1 MKPRKW
7 SVSINGQEHII
18 EFTGWREFRYRLLV
32 DGKEHTA
39 HSLNMIWQSVDHR
52 IMFEDVAC
60 HFVVDGFRIDL
71 AVNGKYVGSGKAY
84 EPLFPIPVAVT
95 AMAFISMMRGL
106 LSAGGILSGIL
117 LGILYH
123 ILYREKKTV
132 PSVFLAFFAAEM
144 IRSAAW
150 LLAEL
155 WLLD

>member
-7 SVSINGQEHII
+7 SVQINGQEHMI

-39 HSLNMIWQSVDHR
+39 RSSNMIWQLVDYR
-52 IMFEDVAC
+52 IDLGEVAC
-60 HFVVDGFRIDL
+60 HFVVDGFGIDL

-84 EPLFPIPVAVT
+84 EPLSPIPVSVT
-95 AMAFISMMRGL
+95 AMAVISAMRGL

-117 LGILYH
+117 LGVLYYILYQ
-123 ILYREKKTV
+123 EKKTV
-132 PSVFLAFFAAEM
+132 PPVFLAFFAAEI

-155 WLLD
+155 WLFH